1 MDPKPRRP
9 GWVWLL
15 FFGRRRK
22 GFPGLLVGM
31 LGLALL
37 LGLTF
42 ATRSGAAI
50 SYLVG
55 LFFIAVIAV
64 LAIGALALAVI
75 ASLRRPGGR

>member
-1 MDPKPRRP
+1 
-9 GWVWLL
+9 
-15 FFGRRRK
+15 
-22 GFPGLLVGM
+22 M

>member
-1 MDPKPRRP
+1 MGPARRRP

-15 FFGRRRK
+15 FFGRRRR
-22 GFPGLLVGM
+22 GFPGLLVGV
-31 LGLALL
+31 LALAVL

-50 SYLVG
+50 SYYAG
-55 LFFIAVIAV
+55 FFFIGLIAL
-64 LAIGALALAVI
+64 LAIGALALALI